1 MIQRFGIVNSIIAL
15 IGVLSLG
22 YLVYQIW
29 YGLNATPGTAV
40 VQSYEAKRRFQG
52 SAVVAY
58 QLEGKP
64 VEARLRVWLLPL
76 EQDQQVAILYRP
88 ERPEV
93 VQLDSFWQRY
103 APPLGAVL
111 FAGAVVG
118 WEVLRRLKPGSAGQ
132 MAAGSRGGRAG

>member
-1 MIQRFGIVNSIIAL
+1 MIQRFGIANSIIAL

-22 YLVYQIW
+22 YLIYQVW
-29 YGLNATPGTAV
+29 YGLNATPATAV
-40 VQSYEAKRRFQG
+40 VRSYEAKRRFQG
-52 SAVVAY
+52 TAVVAY

-64 VEARLRVWLLPL
+64 VEATLRVWLLPL
-76 EQDQQVAILYRP
+76 EKDQPVAILYRP

-103 APPLGAVL
+103 GAPLGVVL

-118 WEVLRRLKPGSAGQ
+118 WEVRKRLRHGSPGQ
-132 MAAGSRGGRAG
+132 IAARDRRI